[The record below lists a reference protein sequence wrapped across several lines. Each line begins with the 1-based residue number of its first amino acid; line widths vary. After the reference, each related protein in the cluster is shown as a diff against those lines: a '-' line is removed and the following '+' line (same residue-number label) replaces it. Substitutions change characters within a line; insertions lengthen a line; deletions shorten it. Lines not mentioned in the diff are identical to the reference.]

1 MSSNHHHEHPPEPA
15 PVERR
20 VAALEQLLTE
30 RGIVPPGFV
39 DEVNRSY
46 EQDIGPRNGAK
57 VVARAWVDPEYKHR
71 LLTDSTAAIAE
82 LGFGGAEGDHMQVVE
97 NTDAIHNV
105 VVCTLCS
112 CYPWPVLGLP
122 PDWYK
127 DAPYRSRMVRE
138 PRTVLAEMGCSLDD
152 EVEIAVWDSSA
163 EQRYL
168 VLPQRPPGTGDASE
182 QELAELVT
190 RDAMIGVAR
199 L

>member
-1 MSSNHHHEHPPEPA
+1 MTSDHHHPAEPA
-15 PVERR
+15 AIERR

-30 RGIVPPGFV
+30 RGVVPPGFV
-39 DEVNRSY
+39 DEVNRAY

-57 VVARAWVDPEYKHR
+57 VVARAWVDPDYRLR
-71 LLTDSTAAIAE
+71 LLGDGTAAIAE
-82 LGFGGAEGDHMQVVE
+82 LGFSGAEGDHMQVVE
-97 NTDAIHNV
+97 NTEAVHNV

-122 PDWYK
+122 PAWYK
-127 DAPYRSRMVRE
+127 DPPYRARMVRE
-138 PRTVLAEMGCSLDD
+138 PRTLLAEMGCELD
-152 EVEIAVWDSSA
+152 EQIEISVWDSSA

-168 VLPQRPPGTGDASE
+168 VLPQRPAGTEHLSE
-182 QELAELVT
+182 QELAQLVT